1 MLQWFNDG
9 GFIMWVLL
17 VISLISWFFIFEKT
31 FVIFFEMKK
40 TKKFIKQYE
49 QNNGFPD
56 EIMQGIKG
64 KENSLTNQDDSIIER
79 ILYFIK
85 ENSNLSKDNN
95 IFLTRTKLKDESLNL
110 HRGITLLEI
119 SATVSPLLGLLG
131 TVIGMVEVFSVISH
145 LGVGD
150 PTVLSGGISKALNT
164 TVFGLI
170 VAIPSLAAYSIY
182 ERKIETLIR
191 QTEKYS
197 VIFITKIY

>member
-191 QTEKYS
+191 QAEKYS